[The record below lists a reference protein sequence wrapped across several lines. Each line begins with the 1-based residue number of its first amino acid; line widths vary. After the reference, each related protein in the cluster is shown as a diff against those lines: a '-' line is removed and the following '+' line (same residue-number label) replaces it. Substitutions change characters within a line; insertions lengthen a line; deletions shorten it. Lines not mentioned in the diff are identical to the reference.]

1 MRAKWNSCEGEVYTG
16 MLAST
21 LYEFGLVT
29 LGYQQ
34 ASQPEAGKP
43 VNPEFFMLTDVGA
56 AVLSTKEK
64 LPSTMT
70 SGSQGLIVQ
79 PNFELLLLQ
88 PDIPTLYSILPF
100 AQVNQVEMVSRLTMT
115 KASLLRGVEAG
126 YDIEEILEILA
137 ERSQKEIPQNV
148 AYTLRDWV
156 KLYKDVKISQVL
168 LLEVSSE
175 AAADE
180 LSSSSKFKEFNL
192 RKIAPR
198 ILIVSNDVNVQT
210 LRNTLNKE
218 GVIVRISGEI
228 FTRQNRYAY
237 SRY

>member
-1 MRAKWNSCEGEVYTG
+1 
-16 MLAST
+16 
-21 LYEFGLVT
+21 
-29 LGYQQ
+29 
-34 ASQPEAGKP
+34 
-43 VNPEFFMLTDVGA
+43 
-56 AVLSTKEK
+56 
-64 LPSTMT
+64 
-70 SGSQGLIVQ
+70 
-79 PNFELLLLQ
+79 LLQ
-88 PDIPTLYSILPF
+88 PDIPTLYSVLPF

-148 AYTLRDWV
+148 VYTLRDWV
-156 KLYKDVKISQVL
+156 KLYKDVKISQVM